1 MDTENIFL
9 ELKKIIPEEN
19 ILKNES
25 MKKHTTFKTGGIADL
40 FVKVK
45 SIDQLKD
52 ILFFCKNND
61 VKFYIIGNG
70 SNLIVSDKGLRGI
83 VIKIELKDIEINDIK
98 GKKEIV
104 VESGVM
110 MGFLAQKLLKQQI
123 TGFEELSGIPGTVG
137 GAVVM
142 NAGAHGKEM
151 KDIITEITA
160 VDYNGN
166 IYNFSNEDALFDY
179 RKSRFQNE
187 DYIIVKIKMLLDE
200 GKEDEIKK
208 KMDEFLQYRK
218 EKQPIEYPN
227 AGSTFKRGNDFITA
241 QLIDQAGLKGYSI
254 GDAQVSDKH
263 AGFIINK
270 GNATSDEIL
279 SLVKYV
285 EKTIFEKF
293 DKKIKLENIVLG
305 ESFKDK

>member
-61 VKFYIIGNG
+61 VKFYVIGNG

-83 VIKIELKDIEINDIK
+83 AIKIELKDIEIKDIN
-98 GKKEIV
+98 GEKEIV

-285 EKTIFEKF
+285 EKIIFEKF

>member
-61 VKFYIIGNG
+61 VKFYVIGNG

-200 GKEDEIKK
+200 GKKDEIKE

>member
-61 VKFYIIGNG
+61 VNFYVIGNG

-285 EKTIFEKF
+285 EKIIFEKF

>member
-104 VESGVM
+104 VESGIM
-110 MGFLAQKLLKQQI
+110 MGFLAQKLLKQQV

-200 GKEDEIKK
+200 GKKDEIKE

>member
-285 EKTIFEKF
+285 EKIIFEKF

>member
-25 MKKHTTFKTGGIADL
+25 MKKHTTLKTGGIADL

-61 VKFYIIGNG
+61 VKFYVIGNG

-83 VIKIELKDIEINDIK
+83 AIKIELKDIEIKDIN
-98 GKKEIV
+98 GGKEIV
-104 VESGVM
+104 VESGIM
-110 MGFLAQKLLKQQI
+110 MGFLAQKLLKQQV

-151 KDIITEITA
+151 KDIITEIIA

-166 IYNFSNEDALFDY
+166 IHKFSNEDALFDY

-187 DYIIVKIKMLLDE
+187 DYIIVKIKMMLSE
-200 GKEDEIKK
+200 GKEEQIKK

-227 AGSTFKRGNDFITA
+227 AGSTFKRGSDFITA

-293 DKKIKLENIVLG
+293 GKKIQLENIVLG

>member
-25 MKKHTTFKTGGIADL
+25 MKKHTTLKTGGIADL

-61 VKFYIIGNG
+61 VKFYVIGNG

-83 VIKIELKDIEINDIK
+83 AIKIELKDIEIKDIN
-98 GKKEIV
+98 GGKEIV

-110 MGFLAQKLLKQQI
+110 MGFLAQKLLKQQV

-166 IYNFSNEDALFDY
+166 IHKFSNEDALFDY

-200 GKEDEIKK
+200 GKKDEIKE

-227 AGSTFKRGNDFITA
+227 AGSTFKRGSDFITA

-285 EKTIFEKF
+285 EKIIFEKF

>member
-200 GKEDEIKK
+200 GKKDEIKE

>member
-25 MKKHTTFKTGGIADL
+25 MKKHTTLKTGGIADL

-61 VKFYIIGNG
+61 VKFYVIGNG

-83 VIKIELKDIEINDIK
+83 AIKIELKDIEIKDIN
-98 GKKEIV
+98 GGKEIV
-104 VESGVM
+104 VESGIM

-137 GAVVM
+137 GALVM

-151 KDIITEITA
+151 KDIITEIIA

-166 IYNFSNEDALFDY
+166 IHKFSNEDALFDY

-187 DYIIVKIKMLLDE
+187 DYIIVKIKMMLSE
-200 GKEDEIKK
+200 GKEEQIKK

-227 AGSTFKRGNDFITA
+227 AGSTFKRGSDFITA

-293 DKKIKLENIVLG
+293 GKKIQLENIVLG